1 MSSKLTVDQTL
12 SSLDEVDHLAAA
24 VMSFV
29 RNIGLLQPNRTP
41 CGKPLS
47 VSQAH
52 ALHEIRTQPGI
63 TQRDLANDLGLA
75 APTVSELVAQLTDRG
90 WVNQAPSEA
99 DRRQRRLTVTEAGR
113 EVTEAIAKA
122 RRNLILE
129 VVAELTPEERT
140 LVVGATQ
147 LLAEGAQQRRNRT
160 INLGP

>member
-1 MSSKLTVDQTL
+1 MNSRLTRDVPH
-12 SSLDEVDHLAAA
+12 SPLDEVDQLAAA

-52 ALHEIRTQPGI
+52 AIHEIRTRPGI

-90 WVNQAPSEA
+90 WVSQAPSET

-113 EVTEAIAKA
+113 EVTDDIAKA

-129 VVAELTPEERT
+129 VVASLTPEERT
-140 LVVGATQ
+140 MVVGATE
-147 LLAEGAQQRRNRT
+147 LLADGAQRRRDRA
-160 INLGP
+160 IDLGP